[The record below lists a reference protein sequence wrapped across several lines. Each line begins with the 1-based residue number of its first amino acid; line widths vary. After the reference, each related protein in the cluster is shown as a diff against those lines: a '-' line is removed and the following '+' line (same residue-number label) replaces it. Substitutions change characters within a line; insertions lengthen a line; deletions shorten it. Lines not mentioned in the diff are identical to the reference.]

1 MFAYLVIV
9 AIDNVGAQIYH
20 EGSVLHFLHTES
32 ALSLG
37 LNTPGAA
44 RKKQVI
50 IIMMKKIGFERAA
63 GRGMLEQPRIKYRL
77 SVWFKIKLEE

>member
-50 IIMMKKIGFERAA
+50 IIMMIKIGFERAT
-63 GRGMLEQPRIKYRL
+63 GRGMLE
-77 SVWFKIKLEE
+77 

>member
-1 MFAYLVIV
+1 MIV

-63 GRGMLEQPRIKYRL
+63 RRRQVGTTKDQVSSFCVVQDKN
-77 SVWFKIKLEE
+77 